1 MSKLDENRGTTRALS
16 VLRALN
22 EHNGAT
28 ITHLGKLT
36 KISRTA
42 VYRILGALEEAGYV
56 RRRKDDGAVFLTS
69 LVQTLSDGFRDE
81 YWIAEIA
88 GPVLDDLQ
96 RRVVWPT
103 DLGICRNY
111 AMRLASTTRR
121 HSPLVIDRG
130 LVGEAMPLLRTALGL
145 AYVAYASAAE
155 RETMFE
161 YLATRSNS
169 FDGELARDRK
179 KMDRILRDV
188 RTLGYA
194 HRHGD
199 VFANR
204 RYPDLTA
211 ANATIAVPI
220 RFGGRSVASIGIT
233 FIASALTVKEAA
245 TKHLKDLRESAQAIE
260 RALEKRPAAPAPLQ
274 S

>member
-1 MSKLDENRGTTRALS
+1 MSRLDEYRGTTRTLQ

-28 ITHLGKLT
+28 ITQLSKNT

-42 VYRILGALEEAGYV
+42 LYRILGALEEAGYV

-69 LVQTLSDGFRDE
+69 LVQMLSDGFKDE

-111 AMRLASTTRR
+111 ALRLASTTRR

-130 LVGEAMPLLRTALGL
+130 LVGSDIPLLRTALGI
-145 AYVAYASAAE
+145 AYVAYCSAAE
-155 RETMFE
+155 REALLD
-161 YLATRSNS
+161 YLATKSNRY
-169 FDGELARDRK
+169 DGELARDRK
-179 KMDRILRDV
+179 KLDLIFRET
-188 RTLGYA
+188 RTKGYA
-194 HRHGD
+194 SRHGD
-199 VFANR
+199 IFANR
-204 RYPDLTA
+204 RYPDLLA
-211 ANATIAVPI
+211 ANGTIAVPI
-220 RFGGRSVASIGIT
+220 RFEGRSVASIGIT
-233 FIASALTVKEAA
+233 FIASALTVPEAA
-245 TKHLKDLRESAQAIE
+245 NRYLKDLMQAAHNIE
-260 RALEKRPAAPAPLQ
+260 LKLEARRTPPLQ
-274 S
+274 A